1 MTSSAAT
8 AATTPSNDLAR
19 QLAQIGLRAI
29 SENLDDFIAR
39 ATKARWSP
47 RVILEDIAQVE
58 SRDRVR
64 RSLERRLHASG
75 IRSFKPMAD
84 FDWTWPKKIDR
95 EVIERA
101 LTLDFVKE
109 ARNLV
114 LLGPNGIG
122 KTMIAKNVCHLA
134 VLGGHSVL
142 FRSAADIIQD
152 LQCESPDLRRRK
164 IRRYGYPGLLCID
177 EVGYLSFDD
186 KAADLLYEVI
196 NRRYEHRSVV
206 ITTNRAFRDWNE
218 VFPNAACITTL
229 VDRLVHHADVTLIEG
244 ESYRARESELE
255 NRARRKKR

>member
-1 MTSSAAT
+1 
-8 AATTPSNDLAR
+8 LAR

-114 LLGPNGIG
+114 LLGPNGVG

-152 LQCESPDLRRRK
+152 LQC
-164 IRRYGYPGLLCID
+164 
-177 EVGYLSFDD
+177 
-186 KAADLLYEVI
+186 
-196 NRRYEHRSVV
+196 
-206 ITTNRAFRDWNE
+206 
-218 VFPNAACITTL
+218 
-229 VDRLVHHADVTLIEG
+229 
-244 ESYRARESELE
+244 
-255 NRARRKKR
+255 